1 MNALN
6 PFSTQPFSASI
17 HLYVLG
23 GQSITTASPSV
34 ATTAISQNHVLGAD
48 SITTAAPVVDAALI
62 AGNQILQP
70 QDITAGAPVVT
81 LAVKSGVVRVKLV

>member
-6 PFSTQPFSASI
+6 PFSTQPFSAAT
-17 HLYVLG
+17 HLYVLS
-23 GQSITTASPSV
+23 GQSIATSAPSV

-48 SITTAAPVVDAALI
+48 GITTGAPDIDSALI

-70 QDITAGAPVVT
+70 ASFRHRFV
-81 LAVKSGVVRVKLV
+81 